1 MTDKQSKIQQIIL
14 GTLCVGVTI
23 VSPLAF
29 SSCGSH
35 NHDDHENETK
45 EHTVGH
51 ADNQTK
57 ETEEGSKAGAIHM
70 EPEDAQRYGVA
81 VVDIQRG
88 VFKEAVKTAAEI
100 LPSSTDMATASASTS
115 GVVQLAQGITQGSSV
130 KAGQTIAR
138 IKGSGIS
145 GGDANAAG
153 KAALD
158 NAKRELDRV
167 SPLLEDGLITKK
179 EYNDAL
185 AAYNSAKAAY
195 SPQAASGVVTAPRSG
210 VITSIPAGEG
220 AFVNTGDPVALI
232 SGSGR
237 LTLRALL
244 PVKHASL
251 LPMLSGVVIT
261 PHGSEGTSVDLSQF
275 GGKLLSSTS
284 AASTEAPGYI
294 PVYYSFDNS
303 APVVAG
309 SAAEVFLLGGNRQGV
324 ISVPLEALSE
334 QLGEKFVYVKTGEHE
349 YEKRHVSTGA
359 SNGMDVEVLTGLK
372 QGEKVVVKGT
382 SFVRLAEQS
391 TVVPEGHSHSH

>member
-1 MTDKQSKIQQIIL
+1 MTDNRSKIQQIL
-14 GTLCVGVTI
+14 FSALCMGVAF
-23 VSPLAF
+23 VSPISF

-35 NHDDHENETK
+35 NHDDHENETE
-45 EHTVGH
+45 EHTVAHDRLG
-51 ADNQTK
+51 
-57 ETEEGSKAGAIHM
+57 EESEEGTKAGSIHM
-70 EPEDAQRYGVA
+70 EPEDAKRYGVA
-81 VVDIQRG
+81 VVDIQPGDFR
-88 VFKEAVKTAAEI
+88 EAVKAAAEI

-115 GVVQLAQGITQGSSV
+115 GVVHLAQGITQGSSV
-130 KAGQTIAR
+130 KAGQMIAR
-138 IKGSGIS
+138 INASGIS
-145 GGDANAAG
+145 GGDANAAA
-153 KAALD
+153 KTALD

-167 SPLLEDGLITKK
+167 TPLLKDGLVTKK

-185 AAYNSAKAAY
+185 AAYNTAKAAY
-195 SPQAASGVVTAPRSG
+195 SPKAASGVVTAPRSG

-220 AFVNTGDPVALI
+220 AFVNTGDPIALI

-251 LPMLSGVVIT
+251 LPILSGVVIT
-261 PHGSEGTSVDLSQF
+261 PHGSEETSVDLSQF

-309 SAAEVFLLGGNRQGV
+309 SAAEVYLLGGNRQGV
-324 ISVPLEALSE
+324 ISVPVEALSE
-334 QLGEKFVYVKTGEHE
+334 QLGEKFVYVKKGEHE
-349 YEKRHVSTGA
+349 YEKRHVNTGA
-359 SNGMDVEVLTGLK
+359 SNGMDVEVLAGL
-372 QGEKVVVKGT
+372 QPGEKVVVKGT